1 MFHKSSRV
9 RNYSIRFQITQSP
22 SLSLSTKTVNKTDKL
37 KHTIARLTRIKI
49 KTIEK
54 NKTNIAC
61 ALNTS
66 ISLSHSFLNKR
77 LKRSQNRSSRE
88 KEIRC
93 HEKKSTRFDGE
104 FKKGSAYE
112 KRARA
117 SGDSKASTLSMACSP
132 YGIPADIVLCALS
145 ALIELTLI
153 D

>member
-49 KTIEK
+49 KTIEI
-54 NKTNIAC
+54 NKTDIAC
-61 ALNTS
+61 ARSTHP
-66 ISLSHSFLNKR
+66 SLSHSFLNKR
-77 LKRSQNRSSRE
+77 LKRSQIDPVGKKRSDVT
-88 KEIRC
+88 
-93 HEKKSTRFDGE
+93 KKSTRFDGE